1 MTRRLP
7 AIAALTAAALCL
19 CVGACGDGDDAS
31 SDAPKAD
38 AGQDSRLGTARFDAL
53 DAVYV
58 AAVPIDELENEKDPP
73 GSAKFK
79 AATGPFL
86 EACDALDRE
95 DPLLGALRRGCPL
108 LATFTEQSAAFEA
121 ACQSPTSCSA
131 AISDVR
137 TTLANLKRF
146 IRSSDR
152 AVEAANITSACKAA
166 LRTPKKGYA
175 VYDELDSAFGV
186 LQRALKSGS
195 EADLKEAQ
203 RRLDGLDPD
212 ASPSAK
218 ESLEKFR
225 TGCD

>member
-19 CVGACGDGDDAS
+19 CVSACGDGDDAS

-53 DAVYV
+53 DAVYA
-58 AAVPIDELENEKDPP
+58 AAVPIDELENDKDP
-73 GSAKFK
+73 GSARFK
-79 AATGPFL
+79 AATGRFL

-108 LATFTEQSAAFEA
+108 LATFTEQSAGFEG
-121 ACQSPTSCSA
+121 ACQSATSCSA
-131 AISDVR
+131 AISEVR
-137 TTLANLKRF
+137 TTLASLKRF
-146 IRSSDR
+146 SRSSDR

-203 RRLDGLDPD
+203 RRLDRLDPD

-225 TGCD
+225 TGCA